1 MTPLKNRRHQR
12 RQCSKLDEEAHTEIH
27 LWFLP
32 DLFLFPEDSSVN
44 PLGNKGKYI
53 SYGTTSYQKYFLKG
67 CSWSCPH
74 TWSVKHCLLHTIIS
88 PPRPVSRPGFPHS
101 SVGKES
107 ACNARDPSS
116 VPGLGGSSGEGI
128 GYPLQYSWFSLV
140 AQLVNNLPAM
150 RETWVWSLGS
160 QDSLEKGIPVFWP
173 GELQGLY
180 SPRVL
185 RDRTCLRNFIFHFQY
200 LGYLQNYSCS

>member
-1 MTPLKNRRHQR
+1 MAQQVIKNISWRDALGPVLTHEVWRTAY
-12 RQCSKLDEEAHTEIH
+12 SIL
-27 LWFLP
+27 
-32 DLFLFPEDSSVN
+32 LFP
-44 PLGNKGKYI
+44 PL
-53 SYGTTSYQKYFLKG
+53 
-67 CSWSCPH
+67 
-74 TWSVKHCLLHTIIS
+74 
-88 PPRPVSRPGFPHS
+88 RPISRPGFPHS

-160 QDSLEKGIPVFWP
+160 EDSLEKGIPVFWP
-173 GELQGLY
+173 GELHGLY

-185 RDRTCLRNFIFHFQY
+185 RDRTCLRNFHFS
-200 LGYLQNYSCS
+200 LSISRLSSELFLLLNAELHWMI

>member
-1 MTPLKNRRHQR
+1 MLLVLSSHMKCEELPTPYYY
-12 RQCSKLDEEAHTEIH
+12 
-27 LWFLP
+27 
-32 DLFLFPEDSSVN
+32 FP
-44 PLGNKGKYI
+44 PL
-53 SYGTTSYQKYFLKG
+53 
-67 CSWSCPH
+67 
-74 TWSVKHCLLHTIIS
+74 
-88 PPRPVSRPGFPHS
+88 RPISRPGFPHS

-107 ACNARDPSS
+107 ACNAWDPSS

-160 QDSLEKGIPVFWP
+160 EDSLEKGIPVFWP
-173 GELQGLY
+173 GELHGLY

-185 RDRTCLRNFIFHFQY
+185 RDRTCLRNFHFS
-200 LGYLQNYSCS
+200 LSISRLSSELFLLLNAELHWMI